1 MPDIE
6 LTGEAVVKL
15 GPLEIT
21 LRSAGDRPLEAV
33 RRLSPAERRLAL
45 QARKEQLE
53 KALRAVEDE
62 LCRPQEP

>member
-1 MPDIE
+1 MPDFE

-53 KALRAVEDE
+53 RALRAVDE
-62 LCRPQEP
+62 EICHQEP

>member
-21 LRSAGDRPLEAV
+21 LRSLGDKPLEAV

-53 KALRAVEDE
+53 RALRAVDE
-62 LCRPQEP
+62 EICHQEP

>member
-21 LRSAGDRPLEAV
+21 LRSLDKPLEAV
-33 RRLSPAERRLAL
+33 RLRSPAERRLAL

-53 KALRAVEDE
+53 KALRAVDE
-62 LCRPQEP
+62 EICHQEP